1 MSQHRKMLADWDAPY
16 MQALVK
22 LIETQSKITL
32 VSWTLNYAERTMLP
46 IWKKHFPE
54 DHRPKA
60 AMDAAR
66 SWLACDIKLP
76 RAKPI
81 ILECH
86 AAARESGAIP
96 TAQAAARAIGQSA
109 STIHA
114 PTHCVG
120 LAMYGALAVAYDVLG
135 IDAPW
140 AALEAYAAAECGRMH
155 EALRAIAVDNE
166 PNPAKFNWMC

>member
-1 MSQHRKMLADWDAPY
+1 MPQHRKMLSDWDAPY

-22 LIETQSKITL
+22 LIETQSKATI
-32 VSWTLNYAERTMLP
+32 VRWTLDYAGLVMLP
-46 IWKKHFPE
+46 LWEKHFPE

-60 AMDAAR
+60 AIEAAR
-66 SWLACDIKLP
+66 AWLAGDINLSQ
-76 RAKPI
+76 AKPV
-81 ILECH
+81 ILGCH
-86 AAARESGAIP
+86 AAARESVANSA
-96 TAQAAARAIGQSA
+96 AQAAARAIGQSA

-120 LAMYGALAVAYDVLG
+120 LAMYGALAAAYDALG

-140 AALEAYAAAECGRMH
+140 VALEAYAAEECGRMR
-155 EALRAIAVDNE
+155 EALCAIAIENE